1 MELKPLTIEDQE
13 VLTPYIDKRSIP
25 NCEYCFATLY
35 LWSKRYNIRYA
46 KFEHYILLI
55 EEFEGKTYAIMP
67 LCEEIYFKEATETL
81 IEYFHSLSLPVE
93 ILVTDKVYKN
103 FIEENYKD
111 QFEITTDRN
120 QYDYLYD
127 AEALRTLKGKKLSK
141 KRNHLNSFK
150 KEYEGRWRYEEIYS
164 DKNREICEF
173 VNGWADDKDEDAGML
188 ADELIGVCK
197 AIEQMEKL
205 DVKVG
210 AIYIDDELKAV
221 TIGSLMN
228 HNKEAVIHIEKADPE
243 VRGLYQ
249 AINQEF
255 LIHAYPDVE
264 LVNREDDLGLEGLR
278 KSKLSYYPIDLIKK
292 YNIIEKDN
300 NS

>member
-1 MELKPLTIEDQE
+1 MELKPLTIDDQE

-35 LWSKRYNIRYA
+35 LWNNRYNIRYA

-55 EEFEGKTYAIMP
+55 EEFEGKIYAIMP
-67 LCEEIYFKEATETL
+67 LCEESYFDEATETL
-81 IEYFHSLSLPVE
+81 IDYFHSIRQPVE
-93 ILVTDKVYKN
+93 ILVTDEIYKD
-103 FIEENYKD
+103 FIEINYKD
-111 QFEITTDRN
+111 QFEITTDRK

-150 KEYEGRWRYEEIYS
+150 REYEGRWRYEEISS
-164 DKNREICEF
+164 DRNHEICEF
-173 VNGWADDKDEDAGML
+173 VKAWGETKGEDAGML
-188 ADELIGVCK
+188 ADEIVGVCK
-197 AIEQMEKL
+197 IIEQMTILE
-205 DVKVG
+205 VKVG
-210 AIYIDDELKAV
+210 AIYIDDVLKAV

-228 HNKEAVIHIEKADPE
+228 HDREAVIHIEKADPE

-255 LIHAYPDVE
+255 LIHAYPNVE
-264 LVNREDDLGLEGLR
+264 FVNREDDLGLEGLR
-278 KSKLSYYPIDLIKK
+278 KAKLSYYPIDLIKK
-292 YNIIEKDN
+292 YNIREKV
-300 NS
+300 